1 MANSP
6 LKDPAADALLDIV
19 CYPAPL
25 LKKRS
30 REVTPQEL
38 ASGRVGDLDLKDFLP
53 RMVAT
58 MKVADG
64 LGLAAPQVGQNIRL
78 FVANPNEDGGQPP
91 VICFNPVL
99 SDESGSAEMEEG
111 CLSLPGIRANIKRA
125 ERVVLSGIDEKGQ
138 PIRRECEGLEAR
150 IYQHE
155 IDHLDGVLILQRMG
169 TAQRFLRRQQ
179 IRELED
185 VYELKQR
192 RKARK

>member
-1 MANSP
+1 MSN
-6 LKDPAADALLDIV
+6 DPESLLEIV

-30 REVTPQEL
+30 RDVTLQEL
-38 ASGRVGDLDLKDFLP
+38 ASGRVGDLELKAFLP
-53 RMVAT
+53 RMVET
-58 MKVADG
+58 MKIADG

-78 FVANPNEDGGQPP
+78 FVANPDEEGGQPP

-99 SDESGSAEMEEG
+99 GEASGSAEMEEG

-125 ERVVLSGIDEKGQ
+125 ERVVLTGIDEKGQ

-169 TAQRFLRRQQ
+169 TAQRFLRRHE

>member
-1 MANSP
+1 MPNTP
-6 LKDPAADALLDIV
+6 DNLLEIV
-19 CYPAPL
+19 CYPEPL

-30 REVTPQEL
+30 REVTPAEL
-38 ASGRVGDLDLKDFLP
+38 ASGRVGNLDLKAFLP
-53 RMVAT
+53 RMVET

-78 FVANPNEDGGQPP
+78 FVANPDEEGGQPP

-99 SDESGSAEMEEG
+99 NDVSGSVEMEEG

-185 VYELKQR
+185 VYDLRQR
-192 RKARK
+192 RRKR

>member
-1 MANSP
+1 MSNTPDKPP
-6 LKDPAADALLDIV
+6 LEIV

-30 REVTPQEL
+30 REVTEKEL
-38 ASGRVGDLDLKDFLP
+38 ADGRIGELDLREFLP
-53 RMVAT
+53 LMVRT

-64 LGLAAPQVGQNIRL
+64 LGLAAPQVGHNIRL
-78 FVANPNEDGGQPP
+78 FVANPDEEGGVPP

-99 SDESGSAEMEEG
+99 SEESGSTEMEEG

-125 ERVVLSGIDEKGQ
+125 ERLVLTGVDEKGP

-169 TAQRFLRRQQ
+169 TAQRFLRRSEL
-179 IRELED
+179 RELED
-185 VYELKQR
+185 IYELKQR
-192 RKARK
+192 RKKK

>member
-1 MANSP
+1 MSNTP
-6 LKDPAADALLDIV
+6 DNLLEIV

-38 ASGRVGDLDLKDFLP
+38 AGGHIGELNLKAFLP
-53 RMVAT
+53 RMVET

-78 FVANPNEDGGQPP
+78 FVANPDEEGDQPP

-99 SDESGSAEMEEG
+99 SEESGSAEMEEG

-125 ERVVLSGIDEKGQ
+125 ERLVLTGVDEKGQ
-138 PIRRECEGLEAR
+138 PIRRACEGLEAR

-169 TAQRFLRRQQ
+169 TAQRFLRRND

-185 VYELKQR
+185 IYELKQR
-192 RKARK
+192 RKKK